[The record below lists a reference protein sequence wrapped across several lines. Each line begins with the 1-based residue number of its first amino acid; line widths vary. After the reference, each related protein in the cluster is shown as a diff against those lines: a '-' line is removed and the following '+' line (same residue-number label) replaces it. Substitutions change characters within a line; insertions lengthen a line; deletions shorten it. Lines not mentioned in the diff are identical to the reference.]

1 MQKRWCAVDIERL
14 AGVNA
19 RLARSRDEYLEALTA
34 EHKTE
39 ELSVRLPSA
48 SKYARKTVQSA
59 RERTRRAAEQYQ
71 QALDEFIRFNSKRGA

>member
-1 MQKRWCAVDIERL
+1 MCRKRWCPVDIERI

-19 RLARSRDEYLEALTA
+19 RLARARDEYREALAA

-39 ELSVRLPSA
+39 ELSVRRPSV
-48 SKYARKTVQSA
+48 SDARMTVQSA

-71 QALDEFIRFNSKRGA
+71 QALDEFIKFNSRRGA